1 MKHDKFDLEKELRAG
16 RSEPRADFASALA
29 GEVRGAM
36 GRARRGRM
44 GLMLALAGLIVV
56 AVASFGGVGYASSQ
70 KPVKAKSAA
79 TAQYGDFTNKASTHN
94 EQVAAQAKA
103 VKAAPKV
110 KSGQLPFTGLALW
123 IPLAGGGVLIAL
135 GLTLRIRGRRGDTLA
150 H

>member
-1 MKHDKFDLEKELRAG
+1 MKHDKFDLERELREG

-29 GEVRGAM
+29 GEVRGAV
-36 GRARRGRM
+36 GRARQGRM
-44 GLMLALAGLIVV
+44 GLMVALAGLVVV

-70 KPVKAKSAA
+70 KPVAKTAA
-79 TAQYGDFTNKASTHN
+79 AAEYKQFTKKASTHQ
-94 EQVAAQAKA
+94 EQVAGQAKA
-103 VKAAPKV
+103 IKAAPKV

-135 GLTLRIRGRRGDTLA
+135 GLTLRIRGRRGGPLA